1 MNRENQK
8 SDEDRKQLLNSGNE
22 DLSILPTVSDFP
34 IFLKVKEFYIL
45 AHKLSSMQCPSE
57 MKELLKVLYNLSGSE
72 SEVMYYLC
80 NNEARATE
88 IADELSKDRST
99 VQRYLSK
106 LQSTGLV
113 QRESKVEDGKK
124 GRYYIYRIQDK
135 KKMKEEVKQRMKQW
149 EKEKMEVLEEI

>member
-1 MNRENQK
+1 
-8 SDEDRKQLLNSGNE
+8 
-22 DLSILPTVSDFP
+22 
-34 IFLKVKEFYIL
+34 
-45 AHKLSSMQCPSE
+45 MQCPGE

-88 IADELSKDRST
+88 IAEELGKDRST

-113 QRESKVEDGKK
+113 QRESKVEKGKK
-124 GRYYIYRIQDK
+124 GRYYIYRIKDK
-135 KKMKEEVKQRMKQW
+135 KQMKEEVKQRMKQW
-149 EKEKMEVLEEI
+149 EKEKMEVLEDI